1 MGNNSNGNPHEGG
14 QQEGR
19 DMRSSQGRPPHGQGH
34 QPLPG
39 ENPPQEG
46 EHKKRKVQNADLPP
60 GEGHQPLPG
69 EDAQDTAPKR

>member
-1 MGNNSNGNPHEGG
+1 MGNNSNGNPREGG

-39 ENPPQEG
+39 ENPP
-46 EHKKRKVQNADLPP
+46 
-60 GEGHQPLPG
+60 
-69 EDAQDTAPKR
+69 